1 MDFVFNFAMNN
12 LKDFTMKAIDIIKT
26 RQLEWA
32 KRIIGKENLNKDYP
46 FYCKEVEN
54 NIFCDKDSKGLS
66 DIVEA
71 QIRRGSGNELKDG
84 DTEPA
89 KIKAV
94 FSSSALCV
102 NVLQY
107 FAIGNEN
114 NVLDFLRAC
123 KLISNNYQGDVI
135 PVDFEYENKNIQVPI
150 RFEEKFETGIPY
162 GVPNLDAVIRTKS
175 KTGKKQLFAFE
186 SKFSEPYSSHRG
198 NFLKE
203 KYCSKENREI
213 WIYKDCDIY
222 KALKIDNKENICRL
236 IKKDEKEEREEGR
249 YIFDYKYLDGA
260 QLVKHI
266 LGATNSLKN
275 NPEEENTEITLVY
288 LWYDALGA
296 EGAMHR
302 EEIEDF
308 RKTIEDATS
317 QKIKVRHATYQEVIC
332 NLCEMLDDSHRDYLN
347 YITERYL

>member
-1 MDFVFNFAMNN
+1 MRAEEF
-12 LKDFTMKAIDIIKT
+12 IKT

-32 KRIIGKENLNKDYP
+32 KRKGLGLNEKEKYSY
-46 FYCKEVEN
+46 YCK
-54 NIFCDKDSKGLS
+54 NIDCNIYGGLNE
-66 DIVEA
+66 DVRKQFEK
-71 QIRRGSGNELKDG
+71 GSGNELND
-84 DTEPA
+84 EIWPA
-89 KIKAV
+89 KMEAL

-102 NVLQY
+102 NVFQY
-107 FAIGNEN
+107 FAIGNKN
-114 NVLDFLRAC
+114 NVLDFLKAC

-186 SKFSEPYSSHRG
+186 SKFTEPYYSHCG

-203 KYCSKENREI
+203 KYCMEENREI
-213 WIYKDCDIY
+213 WKNDKIKGLYDALGIDCKRNDSI
-222 KALKIDNKENICRL
+222 LNET
-236 IKKDEKEEREEGR
+236 EKGEEIEYGR

-266 LGATNSLKN
+266 LGTTNSLKN
-275 NPEEENTEITLVY
+275 NIEEKNTEITLVY
-288 LWYDALGA
+288 LWYDAFGT

-308 RKTIEDATS
+308 RKTIEEATS
-317 QKIKVRHATYQEVIC
+317 QKIKVRHATFQEVIC
-332 NLCEMLDDSHRDYLN
+332 NLCERLGDSHRDYLN

>member
-1 MDFVFNFAMNN
+1 
-12 LKDFTMKAIDIIKT
+12 MKAEEIIKI

-114 NVLDFLRAC
+114 NVLDFLKAC
-123 KLISNNYQGDVI
+123 KLISNKYQGDVI
-135 PVDFEYENKNIQVPI
+135 SVDFEYENKNIQVPI

-186 SKFSEPYSSHRG
+186 SKFTEPYSSPNEINLLRASYYNG
-198 NFLKE
+198 KEKWQKIGLESLYDALNFEKLKE
-203 KYCSKENREI
+203 KEVIE
-213 WIYKDCDIY
+213 DG
-222 KALKIDNKENICRL
+222 
-236 IKKDEKEEREEGR
+236 KKVKVKQ
-249 YIFDYKYLDGA
+249 IFGNNKYLDAA
-260 QLVKHI
+260 QLIKHI
-266 LGATNSLKN
+266 LGIKN
-275 NPEEENTEITLVY
+275 TLAKDQYSKATLVY
-288 LWYDALGA
+288 LWYDTFGA
-296 EGAMHR
+296 DGTIHR
-302 EEIEDF
+302 SEIDDF
-308 RKTIEDATS
+308 CNF
-317 QKIKVRHATYQEVIC
+317 IKYNTKDILVKHITYQEVIC
-332 NLCEMLDDSHRDYLN
+332 NLCKIDGLDRNYLN
-347 YITERYL
+347 YLAERYL

>member
-1 MDFVFNFAMNN
+1 MDFVFNFAKNN
-12 LKDFTMKAIDIIKT
+12 LKDFTMKAIDIIKA

-102 NVLQY
+102 NLFQY
-107 FAIGNEN
+107 FALGRG
-114 NVLDFLRAC
+114 NVLDFLKAG
-123 KLISNNYQGDVI
+123 KLISNNYQGDVM
-135 PVDFEYENKNIQVPI
+135 PVDFENVLVPI
-150 RFEEKFETGIPY
+150 RFEEKFEIGIPY
-162 GVPNLDAVIRTKS
+162 GVPNLDAVIRIES

-186 SKFSEPYSSHRG
+186 SKFTEPYSSHGG

-203 KYCSKENREI
+203 EYCKIENQSKWEN
-213 WIYKDCDIY
+213 K
-222 KALKIDNKENICRL
+222 L
-236 IKKDEKEEREEGR
+236 IKGLYEALDIADENTKNDENNNDKGR

-260 QLVKHI
+260 QLIKHI
-266 LGATNSLKN
+266 LGITNNLD
-275 NPEEENTEITLVY
+275 ENDKTEITLVY

-296 EGAMHR
+296 DGAAHR
-302 EEIEDF
+302 NEIEDF
-308 RKTIEDATS
+308 RKKVESCTS
-317 QKIKVRHATYQEVIC
+317 IKVRHITYQEIIC
-332 NLCEMLDDSHRDYLN
+332 NLCKRLVDSHRDYLN

>member
-1 MDFVFNFAMNN
+1 
-12 LKDFTMKAIDIIKT
+12 MKAIDIIKT

-32 KRIIGKENLNKDYP
+32 NRKGLGLNKKYP
-46 FYCKEVEN
+46 LYCKCIDCNIYGGLNEEVRKQFE
-54 NIFCDKDSKGLS
+54 K
-66 DIVEA
+66 
-71 QIRRGSGNELKDG
+71 GSGNELND
-84 DTEPA
+84 EIWPA
-89 KIKAV
+89 KMEAL

-102 NVLQY
+102 NVFQY
-107 FAIGNEN
+107 FAIGNKN
-114 NVLDFLRAC
+114 NVLDFLKAC

-186 SKFSEPYSSHRG
+186 SKFTEPYSSSHRG

-203 KYCSKENREI
+203 KYCSESKI
-213 WIYKDCDIY
+213 WSYNGCDIY
-222 KALKIDNKENICRL
+222 KALNIDNKENICRL
-236 IKKDEKEEREEGR
+236 IKKDGKEEWEEGR

-275 NPEEENTEITLVY
+275 NIEEKNTEITLVY
-288 LWYDALGA
+288 LWYDAFGT

-317 QKIKVRHATYQEVIC
+317 QKIKVRHATYQEIIC
-332 NLCEMLDDSHRDYLN
+332 NLCKRLGDSHRDYLN